1 MTTATLL
8 MEDTPAGSG
17 VLDAVVVGAGPAGLS
32 AAIVLGRAR
41 RRVLVIDTGRA
52 ANRVSNAVGGL
63 LGQVGVAPAELRR
76 SAREQLRE
84 YQNAEVRDDE
94 AIDAEALPDGLVVT

>member
-8 MEDTPAGSG
+8 DEREPAGSAT
-17 VLDAVVVGAGPAGLS
+17 LDAVVVGAGPAGLS
-32 AAIVLGRAR
+32 AALVLGRAR
-41 RRVLVIDTGRA
+41 RRVLDTGRP

-76 SAREQLRE
+76 SARKQLRE
-84 YQNAEVRDDE
+84 YPKWRSATTR
-94 AIDAEALPDGLVVT
+94 